1 MLCAC
6 RVVACVVFFCSHNF
20 SSGER
25 PRAPVF
31 NPRLRQTHLRHPRLR
46 KEGAFRDSWSRPRL
60 RPRLLRP
67 RLPRPRL
74 LQPQLLHPR
83 LRPAKLR
90 HPRLR
95 NDGATKARLQ
105 RQGAILDSF
114 DQPRPASCSRC
125 STSWDRQ
132 RLPAMENTHRF
143 IVHELGE
150 CV

>member
-1 MLCAC
+1 MKNDECKKKEGN
-6 RVVACVVFFCSHNF
+6 VKCVSCCCMCCLFVLGTF
-20 SSGER
+20 SPTVKG
-25 PRAPVF
+25 PTHAPVF
-31 NPRLRQTHLRHPRLR
+31 NPRLRQRHLRHPRLR

-114 DQPRPASCSRC
+114 DQPRLRA
-125 STSWDRQ
+125 
-132 RLPAMENTHRF
+132 AH
-143 IVHELGE
+143 GA
-150 CV
+150 